1 MALIA
6 VIGAGGKVGSYI
18 VEQLALE
25 HSVIA
30 IDISKKNLK
39 QIGGYGSVIK
49 HICKDEGDIVN
60 ILHSANPEVV
70 VTCIPGSIAF
80 GTIKRLI
87 VEGFRIVDVSF
98 YPQDAFDVSELAE
111 KSGSLY
117 IPDAGIAPGFT
128 NILASL
134 WYDRNAISFRA
145 YVGGLPQNPKPP
157 LYYSAPFNPYDAFD
171 EYLRPARIKQ
181 CGYVR
186 QVAPLQMVEWLT
198 EFNDSPYPLG
208 AVYTDGLRTLLKTI
222 DYPEMAELTLR
233 YKPHLDYVLDS
244 FFTNKLTDPKTRE
257 EFIRYASVPDLDV
270 TYFYAIAKYKN
281 GAQKAFKFSHYQQGR
296 HSSMAVL
303 TGSVA
308 LGFVD
313 WILNEDPDL
322 IGIYPPEKLASRSD
336 PFIFGRLDKAGISNI
351 WELKQ
356 T

>member
-30 IDISKKNLK
+30 IDISVERLK
-39 QIGGYGSVIK
+39 QLEGYGSVIR
-49 HICKDEGDIVN
+49 HVCKNEGDIVD
-60 ILHSANPEVV
+60 ILRYAQPEVL
-70 VTCIPGSIAF
+70 VTCIPGTIAF
-80 GTIKRLI
+80 EIIRKLI
-87 VEGFRIVDVSF
+87 EEGFRIVDVSF
-98 YPQDAFDVSELAE
+98 YPQDAFELSELAK

-117 IPDAGIAPGFT
+117 IPDAGIAPGLT

-157 LYYSAPFNPYDAFD
+157 LYYSAPFNSHDAYD

-181 CGYVR
+181 CGNVK
-186 QVAPLQMVEWLT
+186 QVEPLQMVEWVR
-198 EFNDSPYPLG
+198 EFDNSPYPLG
-208 AVYTDGLRTLLKTI
+208 AVYTDGLRTLLKTL
-222 DYPEMAELTLR
+222 DYLEMAELTLR
-233 YKPHLDYVLDS
+233 YKPHLDYVLEA
-244 FFTNKLTDPKTRE
+244 FFKNGLDTPETKEK
-257 EFIRYASVPDLDV
+257 FIRYASLPEPDV
-270 TYFYAIAKYKN
+270 TYFYAVAKYEN
-281 GAQKAFKFSHYQQGR
+281 GTQKQFTFVHYQQGK
-296 HSSMAVL
+296 HSSMSVL

-313 WILNEDPDL
+313 WNLSESPDL
-322 IGIYPPEKLASRSD
+322 LGVQPPENVADSVAPYVFD
-336 PFIFGRLDKAGISNI
+336 RLEEAGVDT

-356 T
+356 A